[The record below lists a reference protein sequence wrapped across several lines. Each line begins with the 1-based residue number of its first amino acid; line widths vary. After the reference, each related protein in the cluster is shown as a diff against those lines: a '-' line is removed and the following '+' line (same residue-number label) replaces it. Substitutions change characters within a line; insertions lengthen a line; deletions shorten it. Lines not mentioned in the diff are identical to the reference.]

1 MNKDDMERAFQ
12 ALSETLNHEGH
23 QADIVIAGGAWMA
36 LVLGSREVTKDI
48 DAYLSAPTEPIRRAV
63 LRVANEL
70 DLPQDWLNDGIKG
83 FFYGTPPQ
91 NLWREYPALRVYAV
105 TADYMLA
112 MKVFAAR
119 NDDREDTKV
128 LLQSLSITTVTEALD
143 IVERYIPSS
152 LLTPKHRYFAE
163 SCLER

>member
-12 ALSETLNHEGH
+12 ALSDALNREGH

-48 DAYLSAPTEPIRRAV
+48 DAYLSAPTEPIRQAV

-119 NDDREDTKV
+119 NDDREDTKA
-128 LLQSLSITTVTEALD
+128 LLQSLSLTTVAEALD
-143 IVERYIPSS
+143 IVERYIPAP

-163 SCLER
+163 SCLEQ

>member
-1 MNKDDMERAFQ
+1 M
-12 ALSETLNHEGH
+12 
-23 QADIVIAGGAWMA
+23 
-36 LVLGSREVTKDI
+36 
-48 DAYLSAPTEPIRRAV
+48 
-63 LRVANEL
+63 ANEL

-105 TADYMLA
+105 AADYMLA
-112 MKVFAAR
+112 MKVVAAR
-119 NDDREDTKV
+119 NDDREDTKA
-128 LLQSLSITTVTEALD
+128 LLQSLSVTTVTEALD
-143 IVERYIPSS
+143 IVERYIPSH